1 MIMSAK
7 TAIRSSNQ
15 PIDPNIEAKATK
27 FIDSPR
33 ILNLLIKL
41 QNLGK
46 SDGTIKATD
55 TRLKIISKH
64 ADLDNPDTVTKFI
77 THMKTGNNYKIALI
91 RTYIQYCKHYNLTW
105 NPPKYT
111 SDTKAIKI
119 PPQPKLD
126 QLIANSGKTLAT
138 KLRISKETG
147 LRPVELMNLKVKDI
161 ALEQRTIYPT
171 TAKHGSSRSIVI
183 STNLR
188 DTIQCHINRSRL
200 QLNDKLFKGT
210 ALDYGHAY
218 RQMRNRLSDK
228 LNDPSLKQIRLYD
241 FRHYF
246 ATTLYHKYKDL
257 LLVKQ
262 QMGHKRVETTLIY
275 TQLLNA
281 PDDEYISKTATNIKE
296 AQNLIESGFEYVTEI
311 DGTKLF
317 RKRK

>member
-1 MIMSAK
+1 MTPTKSIE
-7 TAIRSSNQ
+7 
-15 PIDPNIEAKATK
+15 PNTEAKAMK
-27 FIDSPR
+27 SIGNPKV
-33 ILNLLIKL
+33 LNLLIKL
-41 QNLGK
+41 QNEGRT
-46 SDGTIKATD
+46 DGTLKAHD
-55 TRLKIISKH
+55 VRLRLISKH
-64 ADLDNPDTVTKFI
+64 ADLDNPDTVTQYI
-77 THMKTGNNYKIALI
+77 TRMKTGNNYKISMI
-91 RTYIQYCKHYNLTW
+91 RTYIQYCKYYNLNW

-111 SDTKAIKI
+111 SDTKAIRI

-126 QLIANSGKTLAT
+126 MLIANAGRILAT

-147 LRPVELMNLKVKDI
+147 LRPVELMNLKVKDV

-171 TAKHGSSRSIVI
+171 TAKHGASRSLLI

-188 DTIQCHINRSRL
+188 DSVQDHINRKKL
-200 QLNDKLFKGT
+200 QPNDKLFKSD
-210 ALDYGHAY
+210 ALHYGHTF
-218 RQMRNRLSDK
+218 REMRNRLSEK
-228 LNDPSLKQIRLYD
+228 LNDHSLKQIRLYD

-281 PDDEYISKTATNIKE
+281 PDDEYISKTAANVTE
-296 AQNLIESGFEYVTEI
+296 AQNLIESGFEYVTEMDNVKI
-311 DGTKLF
+311 F

>member
-1 MIMSAK
+1 MTPTKSIE
-7 TAIRSSNQ
+7 
-15 PIDPNIEAKATK
+15 PNIDARVSKSINNPK
-27 FIDSPR
+27 V
-33 ILNLLIKL
+33 LNLLIKF
-41 QNLGK
+41 QNEGR
-46 SDGTIKATD
+46 SEGTLKAHD
-55 TRLKIISKH
+55 VRFKIIGKH
-64 ADLDNPDTVTKFI
+64 ANLDNPDTVTQYI
-77 THMKTGNNYKIALI
+77 TKMKTGNNYKIAMI
-91 RTYIQYCKHYNLTW
+91 RTYIQYCKHYNLNW

-111 SDTKAIKI
+111 SDTKAIRI

-126 QLIANSGKTLAT
+126 MLIANSGRILAT

-161 ALEQRTIYPT
+161 ALEQRTVYPT
-171 TAKHGSSRSIVI
+171 TAKHGASRSLQI

-188 DTIQCHINRSRL
+188 DTIQDHINRSKL
-200 QLNDKLFKGT
+200 QPNDKLFKSD
-210 ALDYGHAY
+210 ALHYGHTY
-218 RQMRNRLSDK
+218 REMRNRLADK
-228 LNDPSLKQIRLYD
+228 LNDPSIKQIRLYD

-281 PDDEYISKTATNIKE
+281 PDDEYIVKTATNIKE
-296 AQNLIESGFEYVTEI
+296 DQNLIESGFEYVSER
-311 DGTKLF
+311 DGIKLY

>member
-1 MIMSAK
+1 MSC
-7 TAIRSSNQ
+7 NQ
-15 PIDPNIEAKATK
+15 PIEANTEAKANN
-27 FIDSPR
+27 R
-33 ILNLLIKL
+33 ITNPNMLNYLIKL
-41 QNLGK
+41 QNEGRT
-46 SDGTIKATD
+46 DGTLKAHD
-55 TRLKIISKH
+55 VRLRIISKY
-64 ADLDNPDTVTKFI
+64 ANLNNPDTVTQYI
-77 THMKTGNNYKIALI
+77 THMKTGNNYKIAMI
-91 RTYIQYCKHYNLTW
+91 RTYMQYCKHNNLTW

-119 PPQPKLD
+119 PSQPKLD

-147 LRPVELMNLKVKDI
+147 LRPIELMNLKVKDI

-171 TAKHGSSRSIVI
+171 TAKHGASRSLII

-188 DTIQCHINRSRL
+188 DTIQAHINRNKL
-200 QLNDKLFKGT
+200 QLNDKLFKGD
-210 ALDYGHAY
+210 ALLYGHAF
-218 RQMRNRLSDK
+218 RQMRNHLSDK

-281 PDDEYISKTATNIKE
+281 PDDEYVSKTAANVKE
-296 AQNLIESGFEYVTEI
+296 AQNLIESGFEYVTEMDNVKI
-311 DGTKLF
+311 F